1 MLSYSPLILVILAF
15 GRRGPIATAE
25 PLRRPLRLGY
35 RLSKDNG
42 NDVNSNDEKTGNRY
56 RVPQNTMTLT
66 YLESPIGKKKRD
78 VTMEYLLGDDE
89 FSMVS
94 NAPSGSPSLF
104 PSDEPS
110 LVPSEVP
117 STVESL
123 EPTKVASIVPS
134 LSLVPSVSV
143 EPITTNIPSDDPTIA
158 QTGSPS
164 DDPIIAQTGSPS
176 DDPTIA
182 QTGSPSDDPTIAQ
195 TGSPFTAPSGTPSE
209 SPTAAPSESP
219 SKNPTIASSETST
232 ENPTTASSES
242 STESQTSSAYPS
254 SSPSFIPTF
263 SNFTDD
269 FVDDFSN
276 STFLSTDPSLAP
288 SISTPPSSTSPT
300 LGDCLISEEERAAQI
315 LALLDAA
322 GNVTKIGDLGTSQGL
337 AADWLIN
344 QDFRKECP
352 SEKIVQ
358 RWVIAVFYFATE
370 GESWNKCSAAG
381 SDLCGSEF
389 PFDGKRRFL
398 SDFSECEWAGI
409 TCNNDDCVTE
419 IEFEENGL
427 VGTM

>member
-1 MLSYSPLILVILAF
+1 MVSYSPLILVILAF
-15 GRRGPIATAE
+15 VRCGTLATAE
-25 PLRRPLRLGY
+25 PLRTPLRLGY
-35 RLSKDNG
+35 RLSNDNGNG
-42 NDVNSNDEKTGNRY
+42 NDVNSNDEKTGNSY
-56 RVPQNTMTLT
+56 RVPQNTITLA
-66 YLESPIGKKKRD
+66 YLESPIGRKKRD
-78 VTMEYLLGDDE
+78 VTMNFLPGDDE

-94 NAPSGSPSLF
+94 NAPSGNPSLF
-104 PSDEPS
+104 PSDGPS

-123 EPTKVASIVPS
+123 EPTKVSSIVPS
-134 LSLVPSVSV
+134 LSIVPSVSA
-143 EPITTNIPSDDPTIA
+143 EPTTSKIPSDE
-158 QTGSPS
+158 
-164 DDPIIAQTGSPS
+164 
-176 DDPTIA
+176 PTIA
-182 QTGSPSDDPTIAQ
+182 QTGSPSDDPTIEQ
-195 TGSPFTAPSGTPSE
+195 TGSPSE

-219 SKNPTIASSETST
+219 S
-232 ENPTTASSES
+232 ENPSTASSES
-242 STESQTSSAYPS
+242 RTESQTASDYPS
-254 SSPSFIPTF
+254 PSPSFIPTF

-269 FVDDFSN
+269 FFDDVSN
-276 STFLSTDPSLAP
+276 STFPSTNPSLAP
-288 SISTPPSSTSPT
+288 SISARPSTSSPT
-300 LGDCLISEEERAAQI
+300 IGDCLISEEERAAQI

-322 GNVTKIGDLGTSQGL
+322 GNAIKIRDLGTSQGL

-358 RWVIAVFYFATE
+358 RWVIAVLYFATE
-370 GESWNKCSAAG
+370 GESWEKCSAAG
-381 SDLCGSEF
+381 SDFCGSEF